1 MSTTIALDDLRR
13 ELPRGPEPK
22 SALDR
27 IVEQLAT
34 AGWPLFDLGALEYEE
49 VGTMKFEK
57 LLRDSVVA
65 QFGPQIEAGLYDEKY
80 PALKQLWLEDTAAK
94 CEAYALRNA
103 CAEVS
108 ENYSTLK
115 D

>member
-34 AGWPLFDLGALEYEE
+34 ATGYSALVDKLVTWGWQD
-49 VGTMKFEK
+49 
-57 LLRDSVVA
+57 
-65 QFGPQIEAGLYDEKY
+65 EAGRSLTWERWNTKR
-80 PALKQLWLEDTAAK
+80 WG
-94 CEAYALRNA
+94 R
-103 CAEVS
+103 
-108 ENYSTLK
+108 
-115 D
+115 